1 MSSEN
6 KIIKKIAPKS
16 FRLFSF
22 DVLNITRA
30 ELDGSAPQPNKIG
43 WDFLIEYIR
52 EETSDIR
59 QLWRDQILNTS
70 RIDFVEFIKHMAN
83 LEDPSIPL
91 ELFSLVKSSFHI
103 SHVKD
108 RQHLAREL
116 SRWPPRPFCFVC
128 YYARRLPAMLSNSF
142 CHTLSCNSH
151 SSHSLNLTSNAR
163 FSLVRSSSF
172 CFSCWA
178 STCTRIWAS

>member
-1 MSSEN
+1 LINFN
-6 KIIKKIAPKS
+6 KFRHIIWSRNSLFPLGYHKLVEGKKIVILYMHSSQQYSPLRSTLEK
-16 FRLFSF
+16 FS
-22 DVLNITRA
+22 
-30 ELDGSAPQPNKIG
+30 
-43 WDFLIEYIR
+43 
-52 EETSDIR
+52 
-59 QLWRDQILNTS
+59 
-70 RIDFVEFIKHMAN
+70 N